1 MSAQNAAQDGAA
13 TAAYIGAQGGIMD
26 NTDLKILSYLQK
38 NGRASIKEISGQ
50 VNLSSP
56 AVTER
61 IKRLEESGVIDG
73 YHADINYLKMGKT
86 VQAFVTVDCDPKK
99 YDTFCAFCENSPLI
113 ESHFH
118 IIGPYNA
125 MLHVAVSDSDELAEL
140 LGQIQLFGISQTSVI
155 LNTLFYRKENIDWGK
170 HKK

>member
-1 MSAQNAAQDGAA
+1 
-13 TAAYIGAQGGIMD
+13 MD
-26 NTDLKILSYLQK
+26 NTDLKIISYLQK
-38 NGRASIKEISGQ
+38 NGRASIKEISGH

-61 IKRLEESGVIDG
+61 IKRLEEGGVIDG
-73 YHADINYLKMGKT
+73 YHADINYLKIGKT
-86 VQAFVTVDCDPKK
+86 VQAFITVDCDPKK
-99 YDTFCAFCENSPLI
+99 YDSFCKFCKESTLI

-125 MLHVAVSDSDELAEL
+125 MLHVAVSDSDELADL
-140 LGQIQLFGISQTSVI
+140 LSKIQFYGISQTSVI
-155 LNTLFYRKENIDWGK
+155 LNTLFYRKENIDCEK

>member
-1 MSAQNAAQDGAA
+1 
-13 TAAYIGAQGGIMD
+13 MD
-26 NTDLKILSYLQK
+26 NTDLKIISYLQK
-38 NGRASIKEISGQ
+38 YGRASIKEISGQ

-61 IKRLEESGVIDG
+61 IKRLEEDGVIEG

-86 VQAFVTVDCDPKK
+86 IQAFVTVDCDPKK
-99 YDTFCAFCENSPLI
+99 YDAFCKFCEENNLI

-125 MLHVAVSDSDELAEL
+125 MLHVAASDSDELAGL
-140 LGQIQLFGISQTSVI
+140 LSQIQFYGMSQTSVI
-155 LNTLFYRKENIDWGK
+155 LNTLFYRKQNIDWNRQ
-170 HKK
+170 